1 MSDYEDEMD
10 VDAPKDLQ
18 FSSENASGKKRTVA
32 DLPVEAQDN
41 LPWVEKYRPSSL
53 DDVSGHQDIL
63 ATINRFVET
72 NRLPHLLL
80 YGPPGTGKTSTILA
94 LARRIY
100 GTKNM
105 RQMVLEL
112 NASDDRGIDV
122 VREQIKTFAS
132 TKQIFNM
139 APQGTAGSPLAGYKL
154 IILDEADAMTSTAQ
168 MALRRIMERYTAN
181 TRFCVIA
188 NYTHK
193 LSPALLSR
201 CTRFRFSPLKE
212 VDIRTLV
219 DKVIEK
225 EGVKIQ
231 PDAVDSLVTLSR
243 GDMRRALNVLQACFA
258 SSIPLPMRDA
268 PKAPRPEPETVT
280 NATIY
285 DCIAAPHPSDIQEIM
300 STILS
305 TSDVT
310 SCLNT
315 VQTLKSSKGLAL
327 ADILSALADQ
337 LQQLEVPAQTRITWL
352 EGLAEIEWRLSGGGS
367 EAIQTGG
374 LVGVVR
380 NGSYPEEFTG
390 FAAFQL
396 IPYFNMRYAI
406 QGILLASLS
415 VVDAERVLGAYIFAR
430 HGDRTP
436 KIFGSTQLT
445 DLGYREVFDSGS
457 FYNERYISSD
467 SPKQI
472 EGISADIVNPKQ
484 ISASAPSD
492 AVLQN
497 SATGFLQGVYPPV
510 GKVASQTLGN
520 GSSVE
525 SPLNGYQL
533 IQLTPATTSKNA
545 EDSTWLQG
553 SSGCQKATVSS
564 DNYFSSEMYT
574 SLLSST
580 KEFYQSLS
588 PMLDGAFVSSDM
600 TFKNAYT
607 IFDYL
612 NVGKIH
618 NSTSQF
624 PHKSDLT
631 DEVYHQLI
639 ALAGTHEFNLAYNSS
654 DKVRAIDGAVLAGE
668 ILAGLNETIATKG
681 KSKLNI
687 GFGSYGTIFA
697 LFGLMQMPA
706 ASVDFTGIPDYASS
720 MVFELVTNAS
730 GTDFPDKSDL
740 SVRFMFHNG
749 TITGSSEP
757 TVYPLYGQSSKLLS
771 WDDFASKTKEIAVT
785 SDEEWCTMCGNTDGK
800 CASSDRS
807 SGSGSVSTSSTNGSG
822 MSLVVAGVI
831 GAMVTLA
838 VILGLQAI
846 FFLLGGFRIAK
857 RNKASHE
864 TMSSLAGVEE
874 KKV

>member
-1 MSDYEDEMD
+1 MSDYEDAMD
-10 VDAPKDLQ
+10 VDAPKDVQ
-18 FSSENASGKKRTVA
+18 FSSDNASGKKRTVA

-139 APQGTAGSPLAGYKL
+139 APQGTAGSPLAGFKL

-219 DKVIEK
+219 DKVIEN
-225 EGVKIQ
+225 EGVRIQ
-231 PDAVDSLVTLSR
+231 PDAVDSLVTLSK

-300 STILS
+300 TTILS

-315 VQTLKSSKGLAL
+315 VQTLKTTKGLAL

-352 EGLAEIEWRLSGGGS
+352 EGLAEIEWRLAGGGS

-380 NGSYPEEFTG
+380 NGCE
-390 FAAFQL
+390 L
-396 IPYFNMRYAI
+396 M
-406 QGILLASLS
+406 
-415 VVDAERVLGAYIFAR
+415 
-430 HGDRTP
+430 
-436 KIFGSTQLT
+436 
-445 DLGYREVFDSGS
+445 
-457 FYNERYISSD
+457 
-467 SPKQI
+467 
-472 EGISADIVNPKQ
+472 
-484 ISASAPSD
+484 
-492 AVLQN
+492 
-497 SATGFLQGVYPPV
+497 
-510 GKVASQTLGN
+510 
-520 GSSVE
+520 
-525 SPLNGYQL
+525 
-533 IQLTPATTSKNA
+533 
-545 EDSTWLQG
+545 
-553 SSGCQKATVSS
+553 
-564 DNYFSSEMYT
+564 
-574 SLLSST
+574 
-580 KEFYQSLS
+580 
-588 PMLDGAFVSSDM
+588 
-600 TFKNAYT
+600 
-607 IFDYL
+607 
-612 NVGKIH
+612 
-618 NSTSQF
+618 
-624 PHKSDLT
+624 
-631 DEVYHQLI
+631 
-639 ALAGTHEFNLAYNSS
+639 S
-654 DKVRAIDGAVLAGE
+654 DKG
-668 ILAGLNETIATKG
+668 
-681 KSKLNI
+681 
-687 GFGSYGTIFA
+687 
-697 LFGLMQMPA
+697 
-706 ASVDFTGIPDYASS
+706 
-720 MVFELVTNAS
+720 VT
-730 GTDFPDKSDL
+730 
-740 SVRFMFHNG
+740 
-749 TITGSSEP
+749 
-757 TVYPLYGQSSKLLS
+757 
-771 WDDFASKTKEIAVT
+771 
-785 SDEEWCTMCGNTDGK
+785 
-800 CASSDRS
+800 
-807 SGSGSVSTSSTNGSG
+807 
-822 MSLVVAGVI
+822 VA
-831 GAMVTLA
+831 
-838 VILGLQAI
+838 
-846 FFLLGGFRIAK
+846 
-857 RNKASHE
+857 
-864 TMSSLAGVEE
+864 
-874 KKV
+874 